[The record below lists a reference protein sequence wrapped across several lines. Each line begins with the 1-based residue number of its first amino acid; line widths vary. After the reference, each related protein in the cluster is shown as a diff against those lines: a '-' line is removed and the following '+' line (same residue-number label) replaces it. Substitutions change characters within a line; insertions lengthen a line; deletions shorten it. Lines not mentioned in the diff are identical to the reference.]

1 MSHTHSI
8 NTSRF
13 GELFYNEED
22 VIAFPRGIPGFERS
36 HSWALAGE
44 DEDLIKWLQSLDD
57 PDLALPITT
66 PDVVMPDYNARIPD
80 DELEMLGEIE
90 SKSDLALLSV
100 VSIPSEFPWE
110 MTVNLRAPILINTRT
125 RKAAQIIVLNEE
137 YPLRH
142 PVFSEQVKSE
152 LRAQAEMRKEDGR
165 CSS

>member
-1 MSHTHSI
+1 MPHTHSI
-8 NTSRF
+8 NTTRF

-22 VIAFPRGIPGFERS
+22 VIAFPRGVPGFERS

-80 DELEMLGEIE
+80 DEVDLLGEIE
-90 SKSDLALLSV
+90 TSEDLALLCV
-100 VSIPSEFPWE
+100 VSIPAAAYWD
-110 MTVNLRAPILINTRT
+110 MTVNLRAPVLINTKT

-142 PVFSEQVKSE
+142 PVFSELVRAEMK
-152 LRAQAEMRKEDGR
+152 AQALARKDDEK